1 MDDLRLVQDLHGLA
15 YDGWSRREE
24 EGCCNGGTLAVV
36 EVLSR
41 LRRSKNNETGFIRSI
56 YSDGLSL
63 WKGKEGGDRLWKS
76 FLRLGRLR
84 VTYLDIQ
91 SSMQLGLWLYAYHDR
106 TTASR
111 CDTGPASSLAPCLS
125 TTPSLEALVMPSG

>member
-24 EGCCNGGTLAVV
+24 EGCCNGGTLAAV

-41 LRRSKNNETGFIRSI
+41 LRRSKNNETGFIGSI

-63 WKGKEGGDRLWKS
+63 LKGKEDGDRLLKS
-76 FLRLGRLR
+76 FLTSRAVACNILGYS
-84 VTYLDIQ
+84 V
-91 SSMQLGLWLYAYHDR
+91 LYA
-106 TTASR
+106 A
-111 CDTGPASSLAPCLS
+111 GIM
-125 TTPSLEALVMPSG
+125 ALRLPL